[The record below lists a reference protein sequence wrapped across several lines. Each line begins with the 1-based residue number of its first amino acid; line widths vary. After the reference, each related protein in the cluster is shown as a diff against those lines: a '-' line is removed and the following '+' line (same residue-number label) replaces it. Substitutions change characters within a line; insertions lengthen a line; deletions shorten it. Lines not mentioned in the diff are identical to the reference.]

1 MPDLLIELLSEEIP
15 ARIQGFAAQELR
27 KNMLSFLAEQGLSEI
42 AATAFSTPRRLTL
55 FITGLPEKS
64 DDFIE
69 ERKGPRVDAPQKA
82 LDGFLRSVDL
92 KLDQLTVKRDGN
104 VDKYFASIKT
114 PGRISTQIVAEA
126 LEKTIRTFPWPKSM
140 RWGVSS
146 LRWVRPLKGI
156 LCIFIKDA
164 DHQVIDLQ
172 IDGIRSDSCTTGH
185 RFMAPE
191 FFTVKDFDDYKLKLR
206 NAFVI
211 LDNRERSEIILND
224 ANNLAFANG
233 LDLIND
239 DALLEEVSGLVEWP
253 VTLLGKVDK
262 AFLDLPS
269 EVLRASMKEHQKFFS
284 LKNPKTEKIERFI
297 TVANIESADNGAT
310 ILEGNQK
317 VLYARLSDAKFFWE
331 NDLRLIQK
339 DGLDTWLEKLKK
351 VTFHNKL
358 GSQAD
363 KVLRISAL
371 TKKLVGPLACDGEAA
386 VNSANICKSD
396 LTSEMVYEFP
406 ELQGVMGRYYA
417 ISCGYSDSVA
427 KVCEEHYGPK
437 GPNDPVPTALTSVAV
452 ALADKL
458 DTLLGFWIINEKPT
472 SSKDPFALRRAA
484 LGVIRI
490 ILENDLEL
498 DLVELLNDHLEDLSE
513 YGNKSDAVSELMAFI
528 RDRFRIYLRD
538 KNIRYDVVDACLEV
552 GNAGNLNLIAKRINA
567 LTNLLESDEAEDF
580 LQGFKRANNILAKA
594 EQKDGVEYSYGADG
608 KYMEVD
614 PEKELFKALI
624 KQHSIVKQA
633 VSDED
638 FPKAILAIS
647 KLRSPIDNFFEFV
660 QVNSD
665 NDIVKR
671 NRLNLLGQIRTT
683 CSLVADLSKIE
694 GQSS

>member
-92 KLDQLTVKRDGN
+92 ELGQLNVKRDGN

-191 FFTVKDFDDYKLKLR
+191 CFTVKDFDDYKLKLR

-339 DGLDTWLEKLKK
+339 DGLDTWLEKLKN

-386 VNSANICKSD
+386 VNGANICKSD

-427 KVCEEHYGPK
+427 KVCEEHYKPK

-538 KNIRYDVVDACLEV
+538 KNIRYDVVDSCLEV
-552 GNAGNLNLIAKRINA
+552 GNVGNLNLIAKRINA

-614 PEKELFKALI
+614 PEKELFKALT

>member
-15 ARIQGFAAQELR
+15 ARMQRFAAEELR
-27 KNMLSFLAEQGLSEI
+27 KNMLNFLAEQGLSEI
-42 AATAFSTPRRLTL
+42 TATAFSTPRRLTL
-55 FITGLPEKS
+55 FMTNLPEKS
-64 DDFIE
+64 NDIIE
-69 ERKGPRVDAPQKA
+69 ERKGPKVDAPKRA

-92 KLDQLTVKRDGN
+92 ELDKLNIKRDGN
-104 VDKYFASIKT
+104 CDKYFASIKT
-114 PGRISTQIVAEA
+114 PGRISTQIIAEA

-140 RWGVSS
+140 RWGVSP
-146 LRWVRPLKGI
+146 LKWVRPLKGI

-164 DHQVIDLQ
+164 EHQVIDLE
-172 IDGIRSDSCTTGH
+172 IDGICSGSYTTGH
-185 RFMAPE
+185 RFMAPDY
-191 FFTVKDFDDYKLKLR
+191 FTVKDFEDYKRKLR

-211 LDNRERSEIILND
+211 LDHGERSSIILND
-224 ANNLAFANG
+224 AKNLAFAHG

-239 DALLEEVSGLVEWP
+239 EALLEEVSGLVEWP
-253 VTLLGKVDK
+253 VTLMGEVDN
-262 AFLDLPS
+262 AFFDLPT

-284 LKNPKTEKIERFI
+284 LKNPNNEKIERFI
-297 TVANIESADNGAT
+297 TVANIEAADNGAT
-310 ILEGNQK
+310 IIAGNQK

-339 DGLDTWLEKLKK
+339 GGLDTWLEKLKN

-363 KVLRISAL
+363 KISRISAL
-371 TKKLVGPLACDGEAA
+371 TKKLVVPLACDEEAA
-386 VNSANICKSD
+386 VKGADICKSD
-396 LTSEMVYEFP
+396 LASEMVYEFP

-417 ISCGYSDSVA
+417 VKSGYSEGVA

-458 DTLLGFWIINEKPT
+458 DTLLGFWVIGEKPT

-490 ILENDLEL
+490 ILENDLKL
-498 DLVELLNDHLEDLSE
+498 DLVELLNDHSE
-513 YGNKSDAVSELMAFI
+513 NLLMYGNEPDAVSELMKFI
-528 RDRFRIYLRD
+528 RDRFKIYLRD
-538 KNIRYDVVDACLEV
+538 KDIRYDVAEACLEV
-552 GNAGNLNLIAKRINA
+552 GKIGNLNLIAKRIKA
-567 LTNLLESDEAEDF
+567 LTNILNSDESEDF

-594 EQKDGVEYSYGADG
+594 EQKDGLEYSFGADL

-614 PEKELFKALI
+614 PEKDLFAALT
-624 KQHSIVKQA
+624 KQYSIVKQA

-638 FPKAILAIS
+638 FEKAILAIS
-647 KLRSPIDNFFEFV
+647 NLRKPIDHFFDFV
-660 QVNSD
+660 QVNSE

-683 CSLVADLSKIE
+683 CNLVADLSKIE
-694 GQSS
+694 GQSG

>member
-172 IDGIRSDSCTTGH
+172 IDGIRSGSCTTGH

-339 DGLDTWLEKLKK
+339 DGLDTWLEKLKN

-386 VNSANICKSD
+386 VNGANICKSD

-427 KVCEEHYGPK
+427 KVCEEHYKPK